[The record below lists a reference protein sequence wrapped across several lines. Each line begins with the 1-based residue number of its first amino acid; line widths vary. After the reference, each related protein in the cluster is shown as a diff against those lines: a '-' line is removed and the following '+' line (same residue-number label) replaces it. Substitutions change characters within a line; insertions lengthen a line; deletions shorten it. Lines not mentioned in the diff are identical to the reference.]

1 MLSINWDDVW
11 KMVETI
17 KIPLIVI
24 GVALAL
30 AAVVSIAVIRM
41 NRPARKLTR
50 STVWVAASAAV
61 VVAVVSM
68 MYGGFRTSSTSPPGK
83 GLSPTPRRPRWRGW
97 ATTSPTRGWSC

>member
-30 AAVVSIAVIRM
+30 AVVVSIAVIRM

-50 STVWVAASAAV
+50 STVWVAAFVAV
-61 VVAVVSM
+61 VVAVVPM
-68 MYGGFRTSSTSPPGK
+68 
-83 GLSPTPRRPRWRGW
+83 
-97 ATTSPTRGWSC
+97 

>member
-30 AAVVSIAVIRM
+30 AVVVSIAVIRM
-41 NRPARKLTR
+41 NRPAR
-50 STVWVAASAAV
+50 
-61 VVAVVSM
+61 
-68 MYGGFRTSSTSPPGK
+68 
-83 GLSPTPRRPRWRGW
+83 
-97 ATTSPTRGWSC
+97 